1 MSDSEIL
8 QWSARS
14 AELDAI
20 KAGYDLEKIRA
31 AGAMTL
37 EALRM
42 CLSVLHNAD
51 LRTGYCCCG
60 SKVDMHIMGD
70 GHSPVDEGTRYQYE
84 AIDAARK
91 AIDVA
96 MN

>member
-1 MSDSEIL
+1 MNDSEIL
-8 QWSARS
+8 QCSARS

-20 KAGYDLEKIRA
+20 EAGYDLEKIRA

-60 SKVDMHIMGD
+60 SKVEMHTMGD
-70 GHSPVDEGTRYQYE
+70 GHSPVDEGTYYQHKAIDTASK
-84 AIDAARK
+84 AIDAA
-91 AIDVA
+91 I
-96 MN
+96 N